1 MLQLAS
7 YGLPHRR
14 QPCQADVYLLK
25 HARIT
30 QAHERASPI
39 RSLHFTAICH
49 RLEELFPSCA
59 PELKDSW
66 VNVMCRKGSRCDRWA
81 PRVSLSLCLRLLSK
95 ATVKYWA
102 IRAFCQSESGVMG
115 WGGGLR
121 KRRIEARLL
130 NSEAQRHNCQK
141 SCSCT
146 HKHTDGSCRE
156 NSDTS
161 HSLPP
166 WLILTLSCFSL
177 SLSLKSFTPN
187 KLCIYTVHC
196 V

>member
-1 MLQLAS
+1 MVTLVKSKFPSQVWIRSRMCTHNACVCLFLTWMFIMLQLAS

-146 HKHTDGSCRE
+146 HKWQ
-156 NSDTS
+156 
-161 HSLPP
+161 L
-166 WLILTLSCFSL
+166 
-177 SLSLKSFTPN
+177 
-187 KLCIYTVHC
+187 
-196 V
+196 

>member
-1 MLQLAS
+1 MVTLVKSKFPSQVWIRSRMCTHNACVCLFLTWMFMMLQLAS

-66 VNVMCRKGSRCDRWA
+66 VNVTCVEGGADA
-81 PRVSLSLCLRLLSK
+81 TDGLQESLSLRLLSK

-115 WGGGLR
+115 WGWGVEKAEDWSSTPELR
-121 KRRIEARLL
+121 GTKAQLPKILLVHTQTHRRQL
-130 NSEAQRHNCQK
+130 
-141 SCSCT
+141 
-146 HKHTDGSCRE
+146 
-156 NSDTS
+156 
-161 HSLPP
+161 
-166 WLILTLSCFSL
+166 
-177 SLSLKSFTPN
+177 
-187 KLCIYTVHC
+187 
-196 V
+196 

>member
-1 MLQLAS
+1 MCTHNACVCLFLTWMFMMLQLAS

-14 QPCQADVYLLK
+14 QPCQSDVYLLK

-66 VNVMCRKGSRCDRWA
+66 VNVTCVEGGADA
-81 PRVSLSLCLRLLSK
+81 TDGLQESLSLRLLSK

-115 WGGGLR
+115 WGWGVEKAEDWSSTPELR
-121 KRRIEARLL
+121 GTKAQLPKILLVHTQTHRRQL
-130 NSEAQRHNCQK
+130 
-141 SCSCT
+141 
-146 HKHTDGSCRE
+146 
-156 NSDTS
+156 
-161 HSLPP
+161 
-166 WLILTLSCFSL
+166 
-177 SLSLKSFTPN
+177 
-187 KLCIYTVHC
+187 
-196 V
+196 